1 MTERFRIEKL
11 EKSMLIYEDETY
23 LGEITLFSKG
33 IIDRLNEL
41 YNEIDSYEN
50 LLNQYRKTNDYLVTL
65 LAEAVKQGFKVD
77 TNQVVNE
84 ISNLKEEEK
93 NKIIIDNK
101 EYIFNDVDYDKIDD
115 ISNYV
120 QLLNEYV
127 EPFLDFSLEKFTVLT
142 KSVKFFRLFS

>member
-33 IIDRLNEL
+33 IIDRLNEM

-93 NKIIIDNK
+93 H
-101 EYIFNDVDYDKIDD
+101 E
-115 ISNYV
+115 
-120 QLLNEYV
+120 
-127 EPFLDFSLEKFTVLT
+127 
-142 KSVKFFRLFS
+142 